1 MIRLAEVIEELFEQC
16 DTHFPINNSTV
27 PLLILIK
34 TIRYELNGE
43 ALSLK
48 RMCAE
53 LNSSNLCTRNH
64 IAKLER
70 NGWLEV
76 KTSGSDGRVKLIR
89 GTPRIINTFNQLGR
103 NLNPNFQTF
112 INDERLK

>member
-1 MIRLAEVIEELFEQC
+1 MIRLAIVIEELFEQS
-16 DTHFPINNSTV
+16 DKHFPINNSTI

-34 TIRYELNGE
+34 TIRYEASGE

-48 RMCAE
+48 TICTE
-53 LNSSNLCTRNH
+53 LNSSDLCTRSH

-76 KTSGSDGRVKLIR
+76 KKSPLDGRVKLIKS
-89 GTPRIINTFNQLGR
+89 TPKLEFTFNQLVKS
-103 NLNPNFQTF
+103 LKPSTYSYISDNPMS
-112 INDERLK
+112 